1 MGSFITRAIIMVL
14 GYIYPAYECYKIV
27 ERKRPDP
34 EYLRFWCQYWVII
47 AVVTVVERFAD
58 ALISWVPLYSE
69 AKLAFIIYLWYPQT
83 MGTTY
88 VYNMLLRPLVAQ
100 HELEIDRNLNELR
113 TRAGDVVL
121 QWWQR
126 GSVHAQARFSELLQF
141 LAMQSNGSQ
150 QRSFPNQGV
159 PQGPAR
165 APAQG
170 HSREYPQGNSPLYPQ
185 PAAGFPIDSSYPPPE
200 VRSHHETAPYPSS
213 QGAQAGQELYPP
225 IPPYSQPRRPYR
237 SALSDGE
244 GNFDIPEVKHR
255 VPFSRMG

>member
-1 MGSFITRAIIMVL
+1 
-14 GYIYPAYECYKIV
+14 
-27 ERKRPDP
+27 
-34 EYLRFWCQYWVII
+34 
-47 AVVTVVERFAD
+47 
-58 ALISWVPLYSE
+58 
-69 AKLAFIIYLWYPQT
+69 
-83 MGTTY
+83 
-88 VYNMLLRPLVAQ
+88 MLLRPLVAQ

-170 HSREYPQGNSPLYPQ
+170 HSREYPQ
-185 PAAGFPIDSSYPPPE
+185 
-200 VRSHHETAPYPSS
+200 VRLLSH
-213 QGAQAGQELYPP
+213 
-225 IPPYSQPRRPYR
+225 
-237 SALSDGE
+237 
-244 GNFDIPEVKHR
+244 
-255 VPFSRMG
+255 